1 MKYHVERNIVYIHSI
16 DFLSIVVKWRSPP
29 TTRGYCLVST
39 PSRTVAARGY
49 TVAAAVAL
57 CSRHSVSQTKA
68 RSWEARE
75 RGAFAGAEHC
85 PSVPAILLHYYW
97 LHYYVATVLARFA
110 YLLPKPAIYVLL
122 ALETRQQ
129 LLAKFSRLMAL
140 CVQGALAAVKS
151 LDFLLIEIPEHYT
164 AVHRREAILCWH
176 SPCTHWER
184 LKAW

>member
-1 MKYHVERNIVYIHSI
+1 M
-16 DFLSIVVKWRSPP
+16 
-29 TTRGYCLVST
+29 
-39 PSRTVAARGY
+39 AARGY
-49 TVAAAVAL
+49 SARLYSSSSSSSRGLTGSA

-75 RGAFAGAEHC
+75 RGAFARAEHC
-85 PSVPAILLHYYW
+85 PSVPAILMALDFCTTYYW

-164 AVHRREAILCWH
+164 AVHCRGAILCWH
-176 SPCTHWER
+176 SPCMYSLRTFQSMISSW
-184 LKAW
+184 AF